1 MNRLSDD
8 QEMFPV
14 FEELEPRILL
24 SGIPAP
30 ESADNSTVVEVDSK
44 SEKIEPIDEINEI
57 VSVDESVENHNE
69 LISLLDHNTEVFFSY
84 SEEDGMARISNI
96 LADTDDVSA
105 VHIISHGEK
114 EQISFGNNVLSTD
127 SLMDDSEHLM
137 SKSGSLSV
145 DADILIYICDVG

>member
-84 SEEDGMARISNI
+84 SEDPN
-96 LADTDDVSA
+96 
-105 VHIISHGEK
+105 
-114 EQISFGNNVLSTD
+114 
-127 SLMDDSEHLM
+127 
-137 SKSGSLSV
+137 
-145 DADILIYICDVG
+145 